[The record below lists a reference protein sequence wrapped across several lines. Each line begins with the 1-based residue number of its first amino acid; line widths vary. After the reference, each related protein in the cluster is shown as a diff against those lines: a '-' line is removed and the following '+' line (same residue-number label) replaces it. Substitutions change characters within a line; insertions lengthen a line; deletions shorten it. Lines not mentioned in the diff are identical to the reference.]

1 MEKLKC
7 CVQTYA
13 WGKKGM
19 ASEVARVY
27 AAGNSD
33 VIIDGKTS
41 YAEVG
46 LTLTVYFC
54 IL

>member
-19 ASEVARVY
+19 ASEVAQLY
-27 AAGNSD
+27 AMGDPEASIND
-33 VIIDGKTS
+33 KTS
-41 YAEVG
+41 YAEV
-46 LTLTVYFC
+46 
-54 IL
+54 